1 MTKWTETNTEGFTAS
16 ELDALNDAQAMLEAD
31 DFAEPENI
39 ADLLNNAF
47 QPGMT
52 AADLYTA
59 VRDRSG
65 VNG

>member
-1 MTKWTETNTEGFTAS
+1 MTKWTEATTEGFTAA
-16 ELDALNDAQAMLEAD
+16 ELDALNNAQAMLEAD

-39 ADLLNNAF
+39 ADLLGNAF

-59 VRDRSG
+59 VRDMAG
-65 VNG
+65 ANG